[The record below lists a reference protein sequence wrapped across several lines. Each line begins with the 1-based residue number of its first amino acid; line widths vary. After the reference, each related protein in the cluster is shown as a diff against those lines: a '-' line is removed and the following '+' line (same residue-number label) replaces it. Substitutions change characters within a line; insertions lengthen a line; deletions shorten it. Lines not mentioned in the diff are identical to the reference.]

1 MVVFVR
7 TLLLCSLITALA
19 PNVYAANSSTPPTQY
34 FDLPA
39 QNLAAGLIEFAL
51 QAHITLVVDD
61 QLVAGLYSQPVS
73 GHLSV
78 DDALGQL
85 LKGTDLSFGYQ
96 SHSNSYLLQKN
107 LPILA
112 AAKTPQQTEIE
123 EIVVVGYLTYPF
135 RYTTVRN
142 SQIQAGVNYFDS
154 VRFANVLPQ
163 QLISDQQTEDLAEV
177 LKFASGVM
185 PADGLAD
192 TNDDIYIRGF
202 GRAAIF
208 FDGLRIGD
216 TTGTKLLP
224 AVIERVEL
232 LKGPGT
238 IFFGQ
243 AEPGGTLNFISK
255 RPGEKASINSELA
268 AGTLGKERLT
278 LDINQPFNAF
288 NSRLILSNQNQQ
300 TAGDV
305 RNIQRQLIAPS
316 ISTQLSENA
325 HLDLNYMWQHNS
337 QTAATSFNIP
347 TNNTTQDTFYQ
358 PYPERN
364 PAFDSR
370 FQLASAQYR
379 FELSPDW
386 SINLNAGHIKEKRQG
401 VRPSSDT
408 LTNGDV
414 LLKQPVGEDSLIIP
428 LGGRVAVP
436 LSLSQTGGDWN
447 FQVGVIRSLFSEY
460 DRETNRQATLL
471 LNGAMQTSGIQHK
484 ITVGLDWRQQNLS
497 KNLLA
502 EVNDFYPG
510 KIWRLNSYAAVLND
524 ISRRLFTANRTL
536 GQLEPQATQLVNGDS
551 GALITDSMTLSENWI
566 ISLGSRFSRMQGD
579 LTYSEFTSAAANS
592 AKEQRFP
599 LARFDNISSQ
609 LGVVYKP
616 SEINSW
622 YFNYSEAVR
631 ANYRID
637 APQST
642 NAQPETSNQ
651 YEIGVKSLA
660 FDGRL
665 LTSLGLY
672 RIAKEGISEII
683 PKRGALNTLNY
694 FDQSARGMDVDLTW
708 QINPQWDVMAGLGW
722 VDALIKSGEQQGKTP
737 ADIAKNSASLFTHY
751 RWNAHW
757 SGDLGLS
764 YLGPRFGSILG
775 DKLDVLGQKAQLPAY
790 STLDLHLNYHFKLG
804 NLASEAK
811 LSIKNATDEQYYTAF
826 VAGVRPNIAEGR
838 SILGT
843 LRFTY

>member
-1 MVVFVR
+1 MVFVR
-7 TLLLCSLITALA
+7 TLLLCSFITALA
-19 PNVYAANSSTPPTQY
+19 PPIYAANTLVPPTKY

-51 QAHITLVVDD
+51 QAQITLVVDD
-61 QLVAGLYSQPVS
+61 QLVAGFYSQPVS
-73 GHLSV
+73 GHLNV
-78 DDALGQL
+78 NYALGQL
-85 LKGTDLSFGYQ
+85 LQGTNLTFSYQ
-96 SHSNSYLLQKN
+96 AQSNSYLLQKS
-107 LPILA
+107 LPTPA
-112 AAKTPQQTEIE
+112 AIKTAPQTEIE

-142 SQIQAGVNYFDS
+142 SQLQAGVNYFDS

-224 AVIERVEL
+224 AVVERVEL

-255 RPGEKASINSELA
+255 RPSEKASINSELA
-268 AGTLGKERLT
+268 AGTLGKERYT

-300 TAGDV
+300 TSADV
-305 RNIQRQLIAPS
+305 RDIQRRLIAPS
-316 ISTQLSENA
+316 ISTQLSENT
-325 HLDLNYMWQHNS
+325 HLDLNYMWQHNT
-337 QTAATSFNIP
+337 QTAATNSNIA

-364 PAFDSR
+364 PTFESR
-370 FQLASAQYR
+370 FQLTSAQYR

-386 SINLNAGHIKEKRQG
+386 SLNLNAGFIKEKRQG

-436 LSLSQTGGDWN
+436 LSLAQNGADWN
-447 FQVGVIRSLFSEY
+447 FQVGAIRSLFSEF
-460 DRETNRQATLL
+460 DRETNQQVTLL
-471 LNGAMQTSGIQHK
+471 LNGAIQTDSLQHK
-484 ITVGLDWRQQNLS
+484 ITFGLDWRQQKLT

-510 KIWRLNSYAAVLND
+510 RIWRLNSYAAVLND
-524 ISRRLFTANRTL
+524 ISNRLFTANRTL
-536 GQLEPQATQLVNGDS
+536 GPLEPQTTRLINGDS
-551 GALITDSMTLSENWI
+551 GVFITDSITLSDNWI
-566 ISLGSRFSRMQGD
+566 VSIGSRFSRMQGD
-579 LTYSEFTSAAANS
+579 LTYSEFSSASANAAA
-592 AKEQRFP
+592 EQSYP

-616 SEINSW
+616 SETNSW

-651 YEIGVKSLA
+651 YEIGLKSLT
-660 FDGRL
+660 FDSRL
-665 LTSLGLY
+665 LTSIGLY
-672 RIAKEGISEII
+672 RIAKEDISEII

-694 FDQSARGMDVDLTW
+694 FNQSAQGVDLDLTW

-722 VDALIKSGEQQGKTP
+722 VDALVESGEQQGKAP

-757 SGDLGLS
+757 SADMGLS
-764 YLGPRFGSILG
+764 YLGPRFGSTLG
-775 DKLDVLGQKAQLPAY
+775 DKLDVLGQKAKLPAY
-790 STLDLHLNYHFKLG
+790 TTMDLHLNYHFKFG
-804 NLASEAK
+804 NLPSEAK

-838 SILGT
+838 SVLGT